1 MGAMTKPLRD
11 LRVFLGAVRRRPAA
25 VGAIAPSGPA
35 LAGLLASVVPST
47 GTPVV
52 VELGPGTGSASG
64 AVERRIPAGGRHLA
78 VELDG
83 TLVEHLRGKF
93 PRLEVIHGDAAELG
107 KLLADRGVTG
117 ADAVISGLPW
127 ALLPE
132 QSQRG
137 ILRQVGSV
145 LTPGGA
151 FTTFA
156 YVHALGMA
164 QARGFR
170 AQLARQFDEVVV
182 TRVVWANVPPAI
194 SYICR
199 RPLGSVDS
207 THH

>member
-1 MGAMTKPLRD
+1 MGCMTKPLRD
-11 LRVFLGAVRRRPAA
+11 LRVFLGAMRRSPAA

-47 GTPVV
+47 GSPVV
-52 VELGPGTGSASG
+52 VELGPGTGSASR
-64 AVERRIPAGGRHLA
+64 AVERRIPAAGRHLA

-83 TLVEHLRGKF
+83 TLVEHLHGEF

-117 ADAVISGLPW
+117 VDAVISGLPW
-127 ALLPE
+127 ALFPE
-132 QSQRG
+132 QLQRG
-137 ILRQVGSV
+137 ILRQVGTV
-145 LTPGGA
+145 LTQGGA

-164 QARGFR
+164 QARKFR
-170 AQLARQFDEVVV
+170 ALLGQHFDEVVV

-194 SYICR
+194 SYVCR
-199 RPLGSVDS
+199 RPFESVGG
-207 THH
+207 